1 MELTEQLLR
10 KLADFE
16 VRIVVAEK
24 IAEKAFDMAITAKV
38 ELESM
43 KKSTHKIEYVN
54 PLNLEAN
61 EEVKKVMEEFAG
73 ATSEEGEEPQVRIP
87 LSPFGTFK
95 GFTARREEIES
106 SPVKAVH
113 SDPAAEMEEALW
125 EDSLS

>member
-1 MELTEQLLR
+1 MELEELL
-10 KLADFE
+10 KKVLDLE
-16 VRIVVAEK
+16 VRTVVAEK
-24 IAEKAFDMAITAKV
+24 IADKAFDMAIDAKV

-73 ATSEEGEEPQVRIP
+73 ATSEEEEPQVRIP